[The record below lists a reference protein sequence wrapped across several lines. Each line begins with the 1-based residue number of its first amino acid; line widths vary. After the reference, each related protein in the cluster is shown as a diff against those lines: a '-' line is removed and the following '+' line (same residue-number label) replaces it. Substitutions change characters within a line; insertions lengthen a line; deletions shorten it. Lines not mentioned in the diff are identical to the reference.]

1 MKKIVFICLLIVASN
16 SVMAADGKAIYEKS
30 CKTCHAPATAA
41 AMKAPAVNDAAQW
54 KPRLAKGMDVLVTSV
69 TKGLNAMPPKGMCN
83 DCSADDFK
91 AAIEFMSK

>member
-1 MKKIVFICLLIVASN
+1 MKKIIFASLLIAMSG
-16 SVMAADGKAIYEKS
+16 SVFAADGKAIYEKA

-41 AMKAPAVNDAAQW
+41 ALKSPAVHDAAQW
-54 KPRLAKGMDVLVTSV
+54 SPRLAKGMDALVASV
-69 TKGLNAMPPKGMCN
+69 TKGLNAMPPMGMCN